1 MEPTIRVSRAL
12 GVARAFWELAN
23 DAVNDGVLPQ
33 AQATTMGRAAGDAA
47 MAVQSVIT
55 DFPYRFSMEPYKAAQ
70 DSVVDLET
78 LAELAG
84 LVVRY
89 NLTNRN
95 ALHLARAMRHTAA
108 QAIREL
114 RRAEGGLLEAIA

>member
-1 MEPTIRVSRAL
+1 MEPTIRISRAL

-33 AQATTMGRAAGDAA
+33 GQATTMGRAAGDAA
-47 MAVQSVIT
+47 MLVQSVIT
-55 DFPYRFSMEPYKAAQ
+55 DFPYRFSMEPFKAAQ

-78 LAELAG
+78 LADLAG
-84 LVVRY
+84 LVVSY
-89 NLTNRN
+89 SLTHRN

-114 RRAEGGLLEAIA
+114 SRAENGLVGGIA